1 MAPHIGKVS
10 PWLYLLLAHLVADF
24 ILQPY
29 VLVRLKR
36 QPVGLAIHS
45 GVHAMITA
53 VLVAPFLPRWWLI
66 IPLMTV
72 AHYFIDGMKM
82 ESGYSRGPVSLLVFL
97 VDQAVHLVV
106 LVLVVF
112 LAGLRL
118 DTTISYGPRGL
129 TPILYYAVPYVAAT
143 FAGAI
148 LLYQLAVAYETR
160 SNPEELLAPR
170 LRVAGIV
177 ERALALTVVL
187 FLTPALW
194 WFGAVPYA
202 VRLWT
207 GREHQRPGR
216 QRGRWVEA
224 AGSLAFVVVLG
235 LLFRQGV
242 GR

>member
-1 MAPHIGKVS
+1 M
-10 PWLYLLLAHLVADF
+10 
-24 ILQPY
+24 
-29 VLVRLKR
+29 
-36 QPVGLAIHS
+36 
-45 GVHAMITA
+45 
-53 VLVAPFLPRWWLI
+53 
-66 IPLMTV
+66 
-72 AHYFIDGMKM
+72 
-82 ESGYSRGPVSLLVFL
+82 LVFL

-129 TPILYYAVPYVAAT
+129 TTILYYAVPYVAAT

-170 LRVAGIV
+170 MRVAGIV

-194 WFGAVPYA
+194 WLGAVPYA

-207 GREHQRPGR
+207 GRDHQRPGR
-216 QRGRWVEA
+216 RRGRWVEA
-224 AGSLAFVVVLG
+224 AGSLAFVLALG